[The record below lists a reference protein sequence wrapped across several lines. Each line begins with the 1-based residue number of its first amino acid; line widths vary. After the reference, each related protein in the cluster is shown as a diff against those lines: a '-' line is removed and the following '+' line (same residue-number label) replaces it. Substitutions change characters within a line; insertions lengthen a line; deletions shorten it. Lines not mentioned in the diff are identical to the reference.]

1 MSQKYLPYSGMDFQE
16 LVNSF
21 IYMNSLVTYPNGKSR
36 SMDIDSISFCG
47 KYIQIRSGKTF
58 RKRNGISMIE
68 ISMTELTLANN
79 IKQSNP
85 TWDYFFIG
93 TESNMLLDDDDYLSY
108 ISIESALKIKQDNSS
123 AIVSWKIPRQFMHE
137 LTRKEFNFYMNDM
150 LDIKGDPFH
159 DPKEVAL
166 RNFEKYRNGR

>member
-1 MSQKYLPYSGMDFQE
+1 MDFQE

-21 IYMNSLVTYPNGKSR
+21 IYMNSLVTYSTGKSR
-36 SMDIDSISFCG
+36 SMDIDSISFNG
-47 KYIQIRSGKTF
+47 NYLQYKSGKTF
-58 RKRNGISMIE
+58 YKDNGISMIE
-68 ISMTELTLANN
+68 ISMTEVTLANK

-93 TESNMLLDDDDYLSY
+93 TESNMLLGDDDYLSY

-137 LTRKEFNFYMNDM
+137 LTRKEFNFYMNEM
-150 LDIKGDPFH
+150 LDIKGNPFH

>member
-1 MSQKYLPYSGMDFQE
+1 MDFQE

-21 IYMNSLVTYPNGKSR
+21 IYMNSLVTYRNGKSR
-36 SMDIDSISFCG
+36 SMDIDSISFNG
-47 KYIQIRSGKTF
+47 GYIQYKSGKTF
-58 RKRNGISMIE
+58 GKHNGIHMIE
-68 ISMTELTLANN
+68 ISMAELSLASN

-108 ISIESALKIKQDNSS
+108 ISIESALKINQDNSS

-159 DPKEVAL
+159 DPKEIAL
-166 RNFEKYRNGR
+166 RNFEKYRNAR

>member
-1 MSQKYLPYSGMDFQE
+1 MDFQE

-36 SMDIDSISFCG
+36 SMDIDSISFNG
-47 KYIQIRSGKTF
+47 GYIQYKSGKTF
-58 RKRNGISMIE
+58 GKHNGIHMIE
-68 ISMTELTLANN
+68 ISMAEISLASN

-93 TESNMLLDDDDYLSY
+93 TESNMLLDDDDHLSF

-123 AIVSWKIPRQFMHE
+123 AIVSWKIPQQFMQK
-137 LTRKEFNFYMNDM
+137 TIRKEFNFYMNSI
-150 LDIKGDPFH
+150 LDTKGNPFN
-159 DPKEVAL
+159 DAKVIVL
-166 RNFEKYRNGR
+166 RNFLSQN

>member
-1 MSQKYLPYSGMDFQE
+1 MDFQE

-68 ISMTELTLANN
+68 ISMAELTLMSI
-79 IKQSNP
+79 IKGSNP
-85 TWDYFFIG
+85 TWDIIF
-93 TESNMLLDDDDYLSY
+93 TATASNTLLDDDDEMYY
-108 ISIESALKIKQDNSS
+108 IFFESASKIKQDNSS
-123 AIVSWKIPRQFMHE
+123 AIVSWKIPQQFMQK
-137 LTRKEFNFYMNDM
+137 TIRKEFNFYMNSI
-150 LDIKGDPFH
+150 LDTKGNPFN
-159 DPKEVAL
+159 DAKVIVL
-166 RNFEKYRNGR
+166 RNFLSQN

>member
-1 MSQKYLPYSGMDFQE
+1 MMSQNFPPKSMDFQE

-21 IYMNSLVTYPNGKSR
+21 IYMNSLVTYRNGKSR
-36 SMDIDSISFCG
+36 SMDIDSISFNG
-47 KYIQIRSGKTF
+47 GYIQYKSGKTF
-58 RKRNGISMIE
+58 GKHNGIHMIE
-68 ISMTELTLANN
+68 ISMAELSLASN
-79 IKQSNP
+79 IKRSNP

-93 TESNMLLDDDDYLSY
+93 TQSNMLLGDDDYLSY

-123 AIVSWKIPRQFMHE
+123 AIVSWKIPRQPMHE

>member
-1 MSQKYLPYSGMDFQE
+1 MDFQE

-21 IYMNSLVTYPNGKSR
+21 IYMNSSVTYPNGKSR

-68 ISMTELTLANN
+68 ISMAELTLMNV
-79 IKQSNP
+79 IKASNP
-85 TWDYFFIG
+85 TWDVIF
-93 TESNMLLDDDDYLSY
+93 TATASNTLLDDDDEMYY
-108 ISIESALKIKQDNSS
+108 IFFESASKIKQDNSS
-123 AIVSWKIPRQFMHE
+123 AIVSWKIPRQPMHE

-166 RNFEKYRNGR
+166 RNFEKYRNGM

>member
-1 MSQKYLPYSGMDFQE
+1 MDFQE

-68 ISMTELTLANN
+68 ISMAELTLMNV
-79 IKQSNP
+79 IKASNP
-85 TWDYFFIG
+85 TWDVIF
-93 TESNMLLDDDDYLSY
+93 TATASNTLLDDDDEMYY
-108 ISIESALKIKQDNSS
+108 IFFESASKIKQDNSS
-123 AIVSWKIPRQFMHE
+123 AIVSWKIPQQFMQK
-137 LTRKEFNFYMNDM
+137 TIRKEFNFYMNSI
-150 LDIKGDPFH
+150 LDTKGNPFN
-159 DPKEVAL
+159 DAKVIVL
-166 RNFEKYRNGR
+166 RNFLSQN